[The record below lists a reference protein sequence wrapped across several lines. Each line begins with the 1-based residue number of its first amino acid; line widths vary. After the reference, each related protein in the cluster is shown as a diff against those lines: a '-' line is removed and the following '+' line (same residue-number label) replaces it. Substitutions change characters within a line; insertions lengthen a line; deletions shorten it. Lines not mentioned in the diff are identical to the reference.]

1 MHEQT
6 YVRPAGTSWSA
17 VVGGWIAAIGAA
29 TLVAPLVAAILTG
42 RPPVPND
49 LALAVPVVLGLMI
62 AYLVGGY
69 VAGRM
74 AGYNTSW
81 HGMMTAFFGLFLA
94 LLALLVAAAAD
105 QGLLAA
111 SGVRSLADVF
121 PGIRELD
128 LRTLGDT
135 ITFGAILGFLATIFA
150 GWLGGLLA
158 PDRYLVPATTVA
170 VAPEGPTR
178 EALVEERTIER
189 RVQPRFRLLP
199 AIGRKGGQRMEK
211 TEEEVHETRVERS

>member
-1 MHEQT
+1 MREHT
-6 YVRPAGTSWSA
+6 YVTPTGTSWSA
-17 VVGGWIAAIGAA
+17 VVGGWMAAIGAGA
-29 TLVAPLVAAILTG
+29 LVAPLVAAIVTG
-42 RPPVPND
+42 RPAVPND

-81 HGMMTAFFGLFLA
+81 HGLMTAFFGLFVV
-94 LLALLVAAAAD
+94 LLALLLAAAAD

-111 SGVRSLADVF
+111 SGIRSLADVF
-121 PGIRELD
+121 PGVREMD

-135 ITFGAILGFLATIFA
+135 VTFGAILSFLATIFA

-158 PDRYLVPATTVA
+158 PDRYLVPVAAPASPAA
-170 VAPEGPTR
+170 VAH
-178 EALVEERTIER
+178 EAVLEER
-189 RVQPRFRLLP
+189 RVVDQRPQPRFRLLP
-199 AIGRKGGQRMEK
+199 AIGRKGGERVESAR
-211 TEEEVHETRVERS
+211 EEVHETRVER

>member
-1 MHEQT
+1 MRDT

-29 TLVAPLVAAILTG
+29 ALVAPLIAAILTG
-42 RPPVPND
+42 RPAVPND

-62 AYLVGGY
+62 AYLIGGY

-81 HGMMTAFFGLFLA
+81 HGLMTAFFGLFVTLLA
-94 LLALLVAAAAD
+94 LLAAAAAD
-105 QGLLAA
+105 QGLLAS
-111 SGVRSLADVF
+111 SGVRSLSDVF
-121 PGIRELD
+121 PGVRELD

-135 ITFGAILGFLATIFA
+135 VTFGAILSFLATIFA

-158 PDRYLVPATTVA
+158 PDRYLVPVSATA
-170 VAPEGPTR
+170 VAAGSAR
-178 EALVEERTIER
+178 EVAVEERHIQRRER
-189 RVQPRFRLLP
+189 PRFRLLP
-199 AIGRKGGQRMEK
+199 AMGRKGGETAARSD
-211 TEEEVHETRVERS
+211 EEIRETRVERP